1 MDLPPV
7 KKAIRAGPISS
18 RRRRTQ
24 PQGAVRS
31 GDVLITVTGDHEVS
45 RDYARRPPE
54 EEEAHGR
61 SRGQTR
67 QKNRG
72 AGLRHLTGKYN
83 IAMTEGGEKITFWNR
98 LCYSLSTIPN
108 YMSQITIGLYL
119 PVFLLEVVQLPP
131 ERVPIVTTTCNVL
144 WALAFPLVGYLVN
157 RTNTRWGKLKP
168 WMFVAVVPT
177 AVAYFFTWFSIG
189 TSGETSKL
197 VWYTFFAC
205 AFYVLSAVYGV
216 PQNSLVMF
224 ATNEPKERD
233 ILNAFA
239 VGGTILAMFGGSL
252 IPGSTLAAYG
262 APVGYDPCTNGT
274 NGTHPGASLAVQK
287 QAFMVSASA
296 IAGIYVLC
304 GLVGVFGVPERK
316 NVKPDNRIKSGLHNK
331 SVIKHLFTFRPFI
344 CLLFISGFL
353 GMAGTPSSVGQ
364 YLRYLVTIIPGG
376 CYLLVLIIIIWFYP
390 ITEETR
396 KTTKTALDFL

>member
-1 MDLPPV
+1 
-7 KKAIRAGPISS
+7 
-18 RRRRTQ
+18 
-24 PQGAVRS
+24 
-31 GDVLITVTGDHEVS
+31 
-45 RDYARRPPE
+45 
-54 EEEAHGR
+54 
-61 SRGQTR
+61 
-67 QKNRG
+67 
-72 AGLRHLTGKYN
+72 
-83 IAMTEGGEKITFWNR
+83 MTEGGEKITFWNR

-353 GMAGTPSSVGQ
+353 GMAGTFIASNISLVLQ
-364 YLRYLVTIIPGG
+364 YTLGMEDQTALVLPVTTGIGALSLFP
-376 CYLLVLIIIIWFYP
+376 CYLLLKKFGRKKFLVGSLIVSLKIFQIF
-390 ITEETR
+390 
-396 KTTKTALDFL
+396 